1 MTIEDTD
8 RKAGVLIKISG
19 DALRA
24 AMDLRAERE
33 KGSTKPVSL
42 AAIVRDAISAQ
53 HIMKM
58 AEKERREKQKVT
70 RIAEEGILQ

>member
-33 KGSTKPVSL
+33 KGGTKPVSL
-42 AAIVRDAISAQ
+42 AAIVRGAILAQ
-53 HIMKM
+53 HITKM
-58 AEKERREKQKVT
+58 AENKRREKRKVP
-70 RIAEEGILQ
+70 RIAEEDVVQ